1 MTMAYPHGEIVFRRP
16 LPHHLIVRLL
26 IIAVGIALAVA
37 AAIVSVVQVTR
48 VNAPDVTLSIFPND
62 PIASVAK
69 IDRQPFQALTDPARQ
84 RAIQLTATRSIV
96 AQALNP
102 SALRMLAFSSVNH
115 GQVRAARQL
124 ALVASKVSRRELG
137 AHVFLIED
145 YVARDDVQGAL
156 RHYDLALRSS
166 SGSRAILTP
175 VLIRAMEDEQINAA
189 LSQYVKK
196 QPDWLYPFL
205 QQAIVESRDPSTV
218 ARLVERSGGWPS
230 ATVFQNLQS
239 VLLTELA
246 AKGQYASVKRHYLL
260 SNNGDPTLL
269 NSPAITEKSV
279 SKQQG
284 ALAWVSTGSAVS
296 GFEVVA
302 EPGHP
307 VALLFFAGSGARET
321 VSRKLLFVSP
331 GTHRLSVE
339 FGRVVLSSGSGFKWS
354 ATCLDVN
361 SGETIWQSEVLRP
374 KADDLFTA
382 TFNVPANCHTQAL
395 EVEMIGGDGQ
405 TGTEVVVKSV
415 TLSNVSGG
423 G

>member
-1 MTMAYPHGEIVFRRP
+1 MTMADSHGEIVLRSR
-16 LPHHLIVRLL
+16 LPYHLIVRLL
-26 IIAVGIALAVA
+26 IIAVTIALAVS
-37 AAIVSVVQVTR
+37 AAILSVVQVTR
-48 VNAPDVTLSIFPND
+48 VNAPDVTLSIFPNE
-62 PIASVAK
+62 PMALVAK
-69 IDRQPFQALTDPARQ
+69 IDLEPFQALTDPARL
-84 RAIQLTATRSIV
+84 RAVKVAATRSAV

-102 SALRMLAFSSVNH
+102 SALRMLAFSQVKH
-115 GQVRAARQL
+115 GRVQAARQL
-124 ALVASKVSRRELG
+124 ALVANKVSRRELG

-145 YVARDDVQGAL
+145 YVARDDVKGAL

-175 VLIRAMEDEQINAA
+175 VLIRAMEDEQINAT
-189 LSQYVKK
+189 LSQYIRK

-205 QQAIVESRDPSTV
+205 QQAVVESRDPSTV

-246 AKGQYASVKRHYLL
+246 AKGQYESVKRHYL
-260 SNNGDPTLL
+260 SSKNGDPKLL
-269 NSPAITEKSV
+269 FSPAITEKSV

-284 ALAWVSTGSAVS
+284 ALAWQSIGSAVS

-302 EPGHP
+302 EARHP

-354 ATCLDVN
+354 ATCLGVN
-361 SGETIWQSEVLRP
+361 AGGKIWQSEILRP
-374 KADDLFTA
+374 NAEDRFTA
-382 TFNVPANCHTQAL
+382 TINVPKNCHTQAL
-395 EVEMIGGDGQ
+395 DVEMIGGDGQ